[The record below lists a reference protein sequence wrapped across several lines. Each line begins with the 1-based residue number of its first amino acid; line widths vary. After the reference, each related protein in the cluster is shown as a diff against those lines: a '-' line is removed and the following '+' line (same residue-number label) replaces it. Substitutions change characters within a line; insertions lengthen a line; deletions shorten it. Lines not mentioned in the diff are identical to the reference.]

1 MNIQDNNSLKHE
13 ETIKVKFT
21 NKEVL
26 NIVYKGRVIRF
37 KGELGLHEFM
47 ASIDSAK
54 WLYPKD
60 EKKITQREKEE
71 IITTVCKQYNNKK
84 IRICFCDKNYN
95 VVVHRH
101 ALLLRCARAAVCLRQ
116 VAGKHRCYVEPGS

>member
-60 EKKITQREKEE
+60 EKKI
-71 IITTVCKQYNNKK
+71 ITTVCKQYNNKK

-95 VVVHRH
+95 VVVNT
-101 ALLLRCARAAVCLRQ
+101 L
-116 VAGKHRCYVEPGS
+116 

>member
-1 MNIQDNNSLKHE
+1 MNIQDNNSLKYE

-26 NIVYKGRVIRF
+26 NIGYKGRVIRF
-37 KGELGLHEFM
+37 IGELGLHEFM

-71 IITTVCKQYNNKK
+71 IIITVCKQYNNKK

-95 VVVHRH
+95 VVVNT
-101 ALLLRCARAAVCLRQ
+101 L
-116 VAGKHRCYVEPGS
+116 

>member
-1 MNIQDNNSLKHE
+1 M
-13 ETIKVKFT
+13 
-21 NKEVL
+21 
-26 NIVYKGRVIRF
+26 
-37 KGELGLHEFM
+37 GLHEFM

-84 IRICFCDKNYN
+84 KY
-95 VVVHRH
+95 
-101 ALLLRCARAAVCLRQ
+101 
-116 VAGKHRCYVEPGS
+116 GYVFATKIIMWL